1 MFRRKIFF
9 GGIIAAIILV
19 SIVIFIKKGQSEIPI
34 IDASYRSPEINYFE
48 DILHTYLSC
57 QKTISRCLNYKN
69 TSDKHICQNT
79 LYDISWCKNYMEN
92 INIAKPKE
100 FVTGGL
106 DNSPYVV
113 AKLDLKDSDLNK
125 NKQFLYYGLAE
136 DPVNREKWY
145 KEFSEQE
152 FKYDDLYLKS
162 GYEKYYLGD
171 YKYALDD
178 LNMYIKKYPNSY
190 KGYIAKALLLETI
203 YVFDLSNTNTKISK
217 KNISSKI
224 ENWEIKDLNALK
236 KFNKEIT
243 ATLNKERSTDQNYK
257 GLSEDSFRTI
267 SKTQIID
274 LDIFIEDPI
283 LSEILSN
290 YYKALEILSTLGKI
304 GYLQS
309 DIKVIQVSEGK
320 GQLNLNKDIV
330 IKDFYS
336 EEETFCLIS
345 IKLLLDKIAQNI
357 IVKDIIGKD
366 IPYFYEL
373 SYNDSF
379 LDKQIQVSENKKNKF
394 ELSDF
399 QNYKE
404 SARAKCF
411 IKNLNQTFYKI
422 GIKNAGYQTII
433 KLLSSKLDNSNVDRH
448 IGILNAISEN
458 VYSKILIMDKLE
470 NNFDIYDRL
479 QKSNPYFAPYYIQN
493 LKNLNLSKKD
503 KKLICQKAIFVA
515 ADKEYINKICNKS
528 TDQNDEINL
537 KDYIVTQTKVQ
548 PVHLKLHIEWHPEY
562 RTVAEQIRY
571 TGDK

>member
-9 GGIIAAIILV
+9 GGIIAVMIILV
-19 SIVIFIKKGQSEIPI
+19 LIVISIEKGRAEIPI
-34 IDASYRSPEINYFE
+34 IDTSYKSPGINYFE

-57 QKTISRCLNYKN
+57 QKTISRCQNYIDKKN
-69 TSDKHICQNT
+69 TIDEYICQN
-79 LYDISWCKNYMEN
+79 LYDISRCKNYMEN
-92 INIAKPKE
+92 INTTKHKG
-100 FVTGGL
+100 FVTSGL
-106 DNSPYVV
+106 DSSPFVV
-113 AKLDLKDSDLNK
+113 AKLDLKGSDLNK
-125 NKQFLYYGLAE
+125 NKHFLYYGLAE
-136 DPVNREKWY
+136 QPVNREKWY

-152 FKYDDLYLKS
+152 FKYDDLYLRS

-178 LNMYIKKYPNSY
+178 INIYIKKYPNSY

-203 YVFDLSNTNTKISK
+203 YVFDLSNANTKISK

-224 ENWEIKDLNALK
+224 KNWDIKDLNALK
-236 KFNKEIT
+236 KINKEIT
-243 ATLNKERSTDQNYK
+243 ATLNKDRSADQNHK
-257 GLSEDSFRTI
+257 GLSEDTFRII
-267 SKTQIID
+267 SKTQITD

-320 GQLNLNKDIV
+320 GQLSLNKDIV
-330 IKDFYS
+330 IKDFYR

-379 LDKQIQVSENKKNKF
+379 LDKQIQVSGNIKNKF
-394 ELSDF
+394 ELSDL
-399 QNYKE
+399 QSYKE
-404 SARAKCF
+404 SARAECF
-411 IKNLNQTFYKI
+411 IKNLDQKFYKI

-458 VYSKILIMDKLE
+458 VYSKILTMDKLE

-479 QKSNPYFAPYYIQN
+479 QESNPYFAPYYIQR
-493 LKNLNLSKKD
+493 LDLPKKD
-503 KKLICQKAIFVA
+503 KKKKKKKAVFVA
-515 ADKEYINKICNKS
+515 ADKEYIKQKCNEGII
-528 TDQNDEINL
+528 QNYRINL
-537 KDYIVTQTKVQ
+537 KDYVSNQANNENIQLK
-548 PVHLKLHIEWHPEY
+548 VHLEWNPG
-562 RTVAEQIRY
+562 A
-571 TGDK
+571 K